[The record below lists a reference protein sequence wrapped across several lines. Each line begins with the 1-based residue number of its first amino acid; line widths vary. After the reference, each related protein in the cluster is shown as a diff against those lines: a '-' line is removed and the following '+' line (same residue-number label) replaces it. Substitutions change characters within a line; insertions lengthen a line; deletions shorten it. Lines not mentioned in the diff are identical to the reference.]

1 MSAFGRLP
9 AGNSIPGFP
18 LALRDR
24 ELDGSLM
31 FSGRPPTAYVAA
43 ALALATHL
51 CHPDYVKSQSQRDL
65 EKHWAEQSKKQTPAE
80 RLRMKAEKLRKRIE
94 RDQALLERRRKPG
107 EGSALQ
113 PAGQAASAAPS
124 QNERKSSNSQSGGS
138 ARRKLTK

>member
-1 MSAFGRLP
+1 
-9 AGNSIPGFP
+9 
-18 LALRDR
+18 
-24 ELDGSLM
+24 M

-107 EGSALQ
+107 EGSAL
-113 PAGQAASAAPS
+113 
-124 QNERKSSNSQSGGS
+124 NERKSSNSQSGGS